1 MRMDPGYELEEM
13 ETNME
18 SLFDHVN
25 SMSNTDMPRDH
36 LASMSRHFFRDVGE
50 KFSTFQKF
58 QTEACLVL
66 EQRRP
71 HWGKRKAISQSQF
84 LSMYYLLEMEVI
96 ESKDEVAQKLFVEI
110 FNSREAYIESVMVEF
125 DETDKL
131 EKKMMS
137 GPTFR
142 VPGFFLDDENDGDL
156 EGESSVNIG
165 FDIDNF
171 IMEVAEVIEDLDDIE
186 KSKYVKLFQAK
197 DGESSIGVHNSRI
210 KALAKRKS
218 ALLNIP
224 LTVKS
229 YPKEVKSGTKT
240 FTKLTASSSVGSSN
254 TSAGY
259 CMLINIKHLSYEAR
273 ARILSILDKEEF
285 NQNADLGTD
294 ESMNTLDDDCDL
306 VPSQDFPSMYQ
317 SQTSETLM
325 HCSFCEFLTRSKVD
339 FEQHLK
345 NHPTCQICKKQFGTE
360 QDVAAHIA
368 SQHAKD
374 LITCNVCGKEIP
386 KCEFKKHTEEHERF
400 SSFKKGLDRN
410 PKATPKSKSNTD
422 RGSSNQIK
430 KKRLSN
436 AILFL

>member
-1 MRMDPGYELEEM
+1 
-13 ETNME
+13 ME

-142 VPGFFLDDENDGDL
+142 VPGFFLDDEMDGDL

-197 DGESSIGVHNSRI
+197 DGGSSIGVHNS
-210 KALAKRKS
+210 
-218 ALLNIP
+218 
-224 LTVKS
+224 
-229 YPKEVKSGTKT
+229 
-240 FTKLTASSSVGSSN
+240 
-254 TSAGY
+254 
-259 CMLINIKHLSYEAR
+259 
-273 ARILSILDKEEF
+273 
-285 NQNADLGTD
+285 
-294 ESMNTLDDDCDL
+294 
-306 VPSQDFPSMYQ
+306 
-317 SQTSETLM
+317 
-325 HCSFCEFLTRSKVD
+325 
-339 FEQHLK
+339 
-345 NHPTCQICKKQFGTE
+345 
-360 QDVAAHIA
+360 
-368 SQHAKD
+368 
-374 LITCNVCGKEIP
+374 
-386 KCEFKKHTEEHERF
+386 
-400 SSFKKGLDRN
+400 
-410 PKATPKSKSNTD
+410 
-422 RGSSNQIK
+422 
-430 KKRLSN
+430 
-436 AILFL
+436 